1 MNKLLLTFSVI
12 FFTYY
17 VNAQVIFNNAD
28 SIYHGPTMRN
38 VIIHNNNYYTI
49 GGSSINNILGIVV
62 NKFNLD
68 GEIIETK
75 YYADTC
81 QWYHGAEN
89 SLQATGTGNY
99 ILAGNIEKGL
109 YGANLLVKFDSNFDT
124 IFTKRYNS
132 VYDINNCGVINYNSC
147 VGNDGNYLMV
157 GYTNM
162 TNNYDTLQECQIQL
176 IKTDTLGNLLWRK
189 LIGDTINEYAG
200 YKIINSFEGGYII
213 GGWCAKN
220 GGDWCVVKVDENGEN
235 PILKNFGHSYYDDG
249 RVGGITALSDSTY
262 IVVGVISVDYENGRA
277 RVLKLDKNLNI
288 IWDSIYGKTTHSTGF
303 IKCIEQEN
311 KDLVF
316 LGNYKSSYLDYIA
329 TVTRTDSAGNL
340 LWQKETGYLDT
351 VQTDNVTMDMKQT
364 TDGGY
369 IFTGFISNG
378 NLTPHQQMWLVK
390 TDSLGCDGTEFTCG
404 VTQIPEF
411 SVQNNE
417 SGLRVWPNPA
427 KESLTLTLSKGEEI
441 SDVQNTHS
449 LHNKSKGITKPVS
462 FPPLGELKGAF
473 NTLTIQEKLKYSSKN
488 PNNTYWGEKER
499 QQMREIQYQ
508 YAYMLPFEAI
518 NGKVDIF
525 AREALLNSYVIANN
539 NVIARKYDEAI
550 SLNKQNATSQ
560 APRNNV
566 QKVRIYDIFGRVIKT
581 SIIYH
586 TEHSEVSS
594 FSVNVSSLKNGV
606 YIVKIGEYSAKFV
619 KE

>member
-1 MNKLLLTFSVI
+1 MTRLLFTFYFLLS
-12 FFTYY
+12 TYY

-364 TDGGY
+364 TDGGIY
-369 IFTGFISNG
+369 
-378 NLTPHQQMWLVK
+378 LQVLYLM
-390 TDSLGCDGTEFTCG
+390 
-404 VTQIPEF
+404 
-411 SVQNNE
+411 
-417 SGLRVWPNPA
+417 
-427 KESLTLTLSKGEEI
+427 
-441 SDVQNTHS
+441 
-449 LHNKSKGITKPVS
+449 
-462 FPPLGELKGAF
+462 
-473 NTLTIQEKLKYSSKN
+473 
-488 PNNTYWGEKER
+488 
-499 QQMREIQYQ
+499 
-508 YAYMLPFEAI
+508 
-518 NGKVDIF
+518 
-525 AREALLNSYVIANN
+525 VI
-539 NVIARKYDEAI
+539 
-550 SLNKQNATSQ
+550 
-560 APRNNV
+560 
-566 QKVRIYDIFGRVIKT
+566 
-581 SIIYH
+581 
-586 TEHSEVSS
+586 
-594 FSVNVSSLKNGV
+594 
-606 YIVKIGEYSAKFV
+606 
-619 KE
+619 